1 LVNFYFFTRILEN
14 YGFVPLSDNEAQRIG
29 FSKSIGTFD
38 SLFDIMK
45 EDIESGKIDKTDVG
59 KAINMSVNE
68 KTISFLN
75 NYYIFKKVRN
85 PNAKEITDR
94 ILNITAEQ
102 TKLDEDETSELQKT
116 IKPKK
121 KREVKKYKKKL
132 KLPK

>member
-1 LVNFYFFTRILEN
+1 MKSYRIK
-14 YGFVPLSDNEAQRIG
+14 
-29 FSKSIGTFD
+29 KSNI
-38 SLFDIMK
+38 
-45 EDIESGKIDKTDVG
+45 G
-59 KAINMSVNE
+59 KADNMSSNE
-68 KTISFLN
+68 KIISFLN

-132 KLPK
+132 KLPTI